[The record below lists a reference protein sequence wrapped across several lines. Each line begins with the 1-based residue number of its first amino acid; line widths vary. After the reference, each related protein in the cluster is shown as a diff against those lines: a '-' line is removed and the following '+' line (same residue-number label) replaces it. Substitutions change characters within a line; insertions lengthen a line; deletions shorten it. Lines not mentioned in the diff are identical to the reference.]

1 MIRGGR
7 MTRILTRL
15 AVAVAVA
22 AAIAVGARSG
32 AKLAVMHVDGISQPH
47 IVAVMH
53 VDGVHVAPDVMHV
66 D

>member
-1 MIRGGR
+1 MIR
-7 MTRILTRL
+7 TLARL

-22 AAIAVGARSG
+22 AAIAVGAQSG
-32 AKLAVMHVDGISQPH
+32 AKLAVMHVDGVSQSH

-53 VDGVHVAPDVMHV
+53 VDSAQVAPDVMHV